1 MLYPGDQHYPA
12 DMRNNSSLEVRKFSY
27 LQDNVDLLDKAS
39 FSTVLGSYPHH
50 IILSSSHHFGST
62 LHSIQIAA

>member
-1 MLYPGDQHYPA
+1 MHE
-12 DMRNNSSLEVRKFSY
+12 MRNNSSLEVRKFSY

-50 IILSSSHHFGST
+50 IIF
-62 LHSIQIAA
+62 